1 VNPISDSS
9 VAGKR
14 FEETAWSVVIAAGA
28 DSSPRAHH
36 ALAELCRAYWP
47 PIYGYLR
54 RHGYD
59 TQDAQDLTQ
68 SFFQHMLE
76 DETLRRASRDKGRFR
91 NFLLGALKICLADE
105 QARRHTLKR
114 GGNFQMIS
122 VDALEAE
129 ELHHLGMA
137 EELSPAELLDARS
150 AGLLLDRALAT
161 VRANFGENGKAA
173 MFEALAP
180 FLAGE
185 KPDICYEDVAE
196 HLGVGRFPDTSGNG
210 INLLGRGIAIYSR
223 KHIVYIPKVGDLDV
237 ATLDANTC
245 CAGHV
250 SGCHVKIVQ
259 KRMGGFPVAATVDEG
274 SETVYVAN
282 EPDGTVS
289 VFPSSR

>member
-1 VNPISDSS
+1 VSAISDSS
-9 VAGKR
+9 VAGQR

-28 DSSPRAHH
+28 DSSPRAHA

-91 NFLLGALKICLADE
+91 NFLLGALNICLADE

-122 VDALEAE
+122 ADALEAE

-137 EELSPAELLDARS
+137 EELSPAELLDARW

-161 VRANFGENGKAA
+161 VRANFAENGKAA

-185 KPDICYEDVAE
+185 KPDISYENAAE
-196 HLGVGRFPDTSGNG
+196 HLGVG
-210 INLLGRGIAIYSR
+210 LGAV
-223 KHIVYIPKVGDLDV
+223 K
-237 ATLDANTC
+237 TLIHRLRRQFADALRRE
-245 CAGHV
+245 
-250 SGCHVKIVQ
+250 ILQ
-259 KRMGGFPVAATVDEG
+259 
-274 SETVYVAN
+274 
-282 EPDGTVS
+282 TVS
-289 VFPSSR
+289 APHEVDDELRQLRAVFARAHNQQAA

>member
-1 VNPISDSS
+1 VSAISDSS
-9 VAGKR
+9 VAGQR

-54 RHGYD
+54 RHVYD

-91 NFLLGALKICLADE
+91 NFLLGALNICLADE

-114 GGNFQMIS
+114 GGNFQIIS

-137 EELSPAELLDARS
+137 EELSPAELLDARW

-161 VRANFGENGKAA
+161 VRANFTENGKAA

-180 FLAGE
+180 FLAGSRIPGKFARNNPP
-185 KPDICYEDVAE
+185 KPPILPSTCRPCVC
-196 HLGVGRFPDTSGNG
+196 FTSDWMRR
-210 INLLGRGIAIYSR
+210 LSLFA
-223 KHIVYIPKVGDLDV
+223 
-237 ATLDANTC
+237 
-245 CAGHV
+245 
-250 SGCHVKIVQ
+250 
-259 KRMGGFPVAATVDEG
+259 
-274 SETVYVAN
+274 
-282 EPDGTVS
+282 
-289 VFPSSR
+289 SSTSTPARA

>member
-1 VNPISDSS
+1 MSTISGSS
-9 VAGKR
+9 VAGQR
-14 FEETAWSVVIAAGA
+14 FEETAWSVIIAAGA

-47 PIYGYLR
+47 PIYAYLR

-122 VDALEAE
+122 VDTLEAE

-137 EELSPAELLDARS
+137 EELSPVELLDARW

-161 VRANFGENGKAA
+161 VRANFAENGKAA
-173 MFEALAP
+173 LFEALAP
-180 FLAGE
+180 FLEGE
-185 KPDICYEDVAE
+185 KAGVSYEDAAE
-196 HLGVGRFPDTSGNG
+196 RLGVGHG
-210 INLLGRGIAIYSR
+210 AV
-223 KHIVYIPKVGDLDV
+223 K
-237 ATLDANTC
+237 TLIHRLRRQFAE
-245 CAGHV
+245 ALRRE
-250 SGCHVKIVQ
+250 ILQ
-259 KRMGGFPVAATVDEG
+259 
-274 SETVYVAN
+274 
-282 EPDGTVS
+282 TVS
-289 VFPSSR
+289 APHEVDDELRQLRAVFARAHNRQAA

>member
-1 VNPISDSS
+1 VSAISDSS
-9 VAGKR
+9 AGGQR
-14 FEETAWSVVIAAGA
+14 FEETAWSVVIAAGG
-28 DSSPRAHH
+28 DSSPRAHQ
-36 ALAELCRAYWP
+36 ALAELCRVYWP

-114 GGNFQMIS
+114 GGNFQIIS
-122 VDALEAE
+122 VDALAAE
-129 ELHHLGMA
+129 ELHHLHMA
-137 EELSPAELLDARS
+137 EELNPAELLDARW

-161 VRANFGENGKAA
+161 VRADFAKNGKTA

-185 KPDICYEDVAE
+185 KPDVSYENVAE
-196 HLGVGRFPDTSGNG
+196 RLGVG
-210 INLLGRGIAIYSR
+210 LGAFKTLIHRLRQQFAIALRGEI
-223 KHIVYIPKVGDLDV
+223 L
-237 ATLDANTC
+237 
-245 CAGHV
+245 
-250 SGCHVKIVQ
+250 Q
-259 KRMGGFPVAATVDEG
+259 
-274 SETVYVAN
+274 
-282 EPDGTVS
+282 TVS
-289 VFPSSR
+289 APHEIDDELRALRTVFARTYDRQAT

>member
-1 VNPISDSS
+1 VSAISDSS
-9 VAGKR
+9 VAGQC

-76 DETLRRASRDKGRFR
+76 DETVFRASRDKGRFR

-114 GGNFQMIS
+114 GGNFEMIS
-122 VDALEAE
+122 VDALKAE

-137 EELSPAELLDARS
+137 EELSPAELLDARW
-150 AGLLLDRALAT
+150 AGLLLDRALET
-161 VRANFGENGKAA
+161 VRANFAENGKAA
-173 MFEALAP
+173 LFEALAP

-196 HLGVGRFPDTSGNG
+196 QLAVGVGAVKTS
-210 INLLGRGIAIYSR
+210 IHRLRRQFA
-223 KHIVYIPKVGDLDV
+223 
-237 ATLDANTC
+237 DALRRE
-245 CAGHV
+245 
-250 SGCHVKIVQ
+250 ILQ
-259 KRMGGFPVAATVDEG
+259 
-274 SETVYVAN
+274 
-282 EPDGTVS
+282 TVS
-289 VFPSSR
+289 APHEINDELRRLRSVFARSRERRTA